1 MITEQLIYL
10 IRNFAYKDLGRG
22 RHMKKKGILSLALVL
37 ALALSLVPAA
47 WADSK
52 KADDEGKA
60 ATISAEDV
68 VINDIGETLYNDGDT
83 VVNNFGTVYN
93 NGGVV
98 FNNGGVVFN
107 NSGTVYNNGGVVYNN
122 GAVVYN
128 NDGTVYNNDGE
139 VEDNAAV
146 AADNAETDTEDADEA
161 ESKSDE
167 KADDKSDKD
176 SKKAED
182 TDAEAESETDAE
194 EAAVEDEEEDDGVY
208 SITLAADYS
217 ALADFNGFDTDEDG
231 NLSVTAK
238 SVCTIAPHVGITIT
252 NATSTTGACTI
263 DSDGVVTFQR
273 AERDGKITLKF
284 KVDAPVITPE
294 SATYVDDVEV
304 SIIAAD
310 GTDIYYTI
318 DGSEPST
325 KSKKYTGSFEL
336 GGSTIVRAFA
346 TISGATKSDVTEVSY
361 IYPAIAD
368 IDFGTSKVGYE
379 QPKAKALVVKNTGLG
394 ELVVESVKL
403 KGDDKNSFTL
413 STTDGDTVASGQS
426 NNKTWTI
433 VPKKGLAAGE
443 YEAEVE
449 FTFDSGETLDVEVS
463 FTVTNASAKAA

>member
-1 MITEQLIYL
+1 
-10 IRNFAYKDLGRG
+10 
-22 RHMKKKGILSLALVL
+22 MKKKGILSLALVL

-60 ATISAEDV
+60 ATISAADV

-146 AADNAETDTEDADEA
+146 AADNAEADAEDADEA

-176 SKKAED
+176 SKKTED

-194 EAAVEDEEEDDGVY
+194 EAAVEDEEDDGVY

-403 KGDDKNSFTL
+403 KGDDKSSFTL
-413 STTDGDTVASGQS
+413 STTDGGTVASGQS

-463 FTVTNASAKAA
+463 FTVKNASAKAA